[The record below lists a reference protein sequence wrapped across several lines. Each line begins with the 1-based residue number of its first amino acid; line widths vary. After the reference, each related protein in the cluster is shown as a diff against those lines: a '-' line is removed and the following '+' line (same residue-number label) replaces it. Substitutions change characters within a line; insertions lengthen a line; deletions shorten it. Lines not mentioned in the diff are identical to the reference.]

1 MLLLLE
7 NDNLINFTFFF
18 SGLLL
23 GGLISKSVYS
33 FDNNNENNVS
43 EINKNN
49 QIMDSLYKMDKP
61 FYNER
66 SVVKLENDNKK
77 LLKLYRTLKMENTEL
92 NERLSLL
99 NITNKSKFIRLENEN
114 KLLTK
119 YANSIR
125 NNGIFGINTS
135 ISPRLNNDMNYF
147 GYNYQMKNNI
157 IIIGNNVV
165 VKQSSFEI

>member
-7 NDNLINFTFFF
+7 NDHLINFTFFF

-43 EINKNN
+43 EINKDN

-77 LLKLYRTLKMENTEL
+77 LLKLYRTLK
-92 NERLSLL
+92 
-99 NITNKSKFIRLENEN
+99 IG
-114 KLLTK
+114 K
-119 YANSIR
+119 Y
-125 NNGIFGINTS
+125 
-135 ISPRLNNDMNYF
+135 
-147 GYNYQMKNNI
+147 
-157 IIIGNNVV
+157 
-165 VKQSSFEI
+165 